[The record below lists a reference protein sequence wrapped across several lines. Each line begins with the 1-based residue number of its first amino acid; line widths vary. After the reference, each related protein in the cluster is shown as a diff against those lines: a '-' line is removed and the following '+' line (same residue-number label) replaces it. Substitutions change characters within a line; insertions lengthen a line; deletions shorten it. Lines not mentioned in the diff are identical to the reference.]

1 MFLVMDK
8 MSFSGWLSS
17 QMKERDWSQSDLS
30 RASGISRSIISK
42 MVNGDTKPVPE
53 TLESLARGL
62 RLPTETVYRA
72 AGLLPPVAER
82 RAKLEELALVAGDL
96 DDDEIEDLID
106 IAKMRAKK
114 RKDKQG
120 NIAKTSRSKRP
131 ARNALISK

>member
-1 MFLVMDK
+1 MADK
-8 MSFSGWLSS
+8 YSFSEWL
-17 QMKERDWSQSDLS
+17 QAEMTQRDLSQSELARLAGVTRSAINGVLSGSRGPGHDLC
-30 RASGISRSIISK
+30 SGIARAFK
-42 MVNGDTKPVPE
+42 LPPE
-53 TLESLARGL
+53 A
-62 RLPTETVYRA
+62 VYRA